1 MIINIITIFPEIFE
15 SFLKTSIIKRALD
28 KGIVKISLHNP
39 RDFTTDKHRTVDEPP
54 YGGGGGMVLKI
65 EPIVKCLEKIPKGMK
80 KVKKILLSPSGERFT
95 QKNAIRLSKEKNI
108 IFICGHYEGMDER
121 IKCFIDEEI
130 SIGDYVLTGGEL
142 PAMVIIDSVVRLI
155 PKVLGN
161 PDSAKFESFIDKKL
175 DFPHYTRP
183 ANFRGYKVPK
193 VLLSGNHKKIE
204 DWRKKEAL
212 KITKLK
218 RPDLLKAETEV

>member
-1 MIINIITIFPEIFE
+1 MIIDVITIFPEIFE
-15 SFLKTSIIKRALD
+15 SFLKTSIVKRSID
-28 KGIVKISLHNP
+28 KGIVKINLHNP

-65 EPIVKCLEKIPKGMK
+65 EPIVKWLEKISKERK
-80 KVKKILLSPSGERFT
+80 KVKKILLTPSGKKFS
-95 QKNAIRLSKEKNI
+95 QKMAIKLSKEKNI

-121 IKCFIDEEI
+121 IKYFIDEEI

-142 PAMVIIDSVVRLI
+142 PAMVVIDSMVRLI

-161 PDSAKFESFIDKKL
+161 PDSVKFESFIDEKL

-183 ANFRGYKVPK
+183 ANFKGYLVPK

-204 DWRKKEAL
+204 EWRKKEAL
-212 KITKLK
+212 KRTKSR
-218 RPDLLKAETEV
+218 RPDLLRNELRK